1 MKKVFSFLLLL
12 SLALSLVACGS
23 QQETKEITCDEI
35 VQAYEAAGYYVIHCE
50 HKDETESSQLC
61 YIKASISEDSDSDY
75 IYFVTCFTE
84 EHAEGLAK
92 SDEYNLGVW
101 FYATVMGE
109 HRWLKTGSYG
119 NIAYS
124 YYNSE
129 LIEPFNELIK

>member
-12 SLALSLVACGS
+12 SLAFSLAACGS
-23 QQETKEITCDEI
+23 NAEPKELTCDEI
-35 VQAYEAAGYYVIHCE
+35 VQAYEDAGYYVIHGE